1 IDTDALADALSSGKV
16 AGAALDVFDVEP
28 PPADYK
34 VFHTGKVVATPH
46 IGGSTTEALEFV
58 HTTAVR
64 QVLDYLTTGVAT
76 NALNLPPHS
85 PDQFKSLG
93 PFVQLAQ
100 RLGTFVAHISTGN
113 PRVLRITYFG
123 RIAQS
128 NTNLLRSAAVAGV
141 LNRSLARKANLINA
155 MQLAQ
160 DRGWEI
166 HEKHES
172 RISHV
177 DSIMLELDTESGRAY
192 AEGAVIFGKPRL
204 IQVDGIV
211 CEAPLSGH
219 LVFLRHDDVPGILGY
234 VGNIF
239 GESGINI
246 AKFSLGRTELPQGEG
261 LPNDAISITE
271 TDEQVPDDV
280 LVRLLKNQS
289 LRMARVVELY

>member
-1 IDTDALADALSSGKV
+1 
-16 AGAALDVFDVEP
+16 
-28 PPADYK
+28 
-34 VFHTGKVVATPH
+34 
-46 IGGSTTEALEFV
+46 
-58 HTTAVR
+58 
-64 QVLDYLTTGVAT
+64 
-76 NALNLPPHS
+76 
-85 PDQFKSLG
+85 
-93 PFVQLAQ
+93 
-100 RLGTFVAHISTGN
+100 VAHISTGN